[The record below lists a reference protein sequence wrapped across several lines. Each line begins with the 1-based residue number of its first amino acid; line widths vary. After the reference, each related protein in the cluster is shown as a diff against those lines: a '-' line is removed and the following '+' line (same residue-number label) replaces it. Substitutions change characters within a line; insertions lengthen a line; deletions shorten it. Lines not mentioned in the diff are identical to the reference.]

1 MPNGKGSPSC
11 GECKYCLLYR
21 INTDDINSHGLCTRW
36 NIKIPFSKDFFD
48 NSEYVKS
55 LLIPPEDF
63 RTLNLICKDY
73 ICGKHHEILSFIPKR
88 VKKRLEKGLLY
99 AVHYNVTGDPNEYHK
114 VVCIL
119 DENIKRNA
127 DKFEIKDYWLDGHS
141 ERFIGK
147 RLIVTP
153 LEHLDFF
160 RDDPEH
166 SDLKMERL
174 DNKPFHIRL
183 VEFWHHFGKHYGG
196 IAKVEETGYSVD
208 NFWVIFSIS
217 KAGIY
222 NFKKRIGM
230 FIVRLGPEEY
240 KFWNGRWPRF
250 ATGIPRY
257 YGWAKIKA
265 EQ

>member
-11 GECKYCLLYR
+11 GECKHCLLYR
-21 INTDDINSHGLCTRW
+21 INSDDINSHGLCTQW
-36 NIKIPFSKDFFD
+36 NIKIPFYKDFLD
-48 NSEYVKS
+48 SCEYLKS
-55 LLIPPEDF
+55 ILIPPEDF
-63 RTLNLICKDY
+63 STLNLICKDY
-73 ICGKHHEILSFIPKR
+73 ICGKHHGILSFIHRK

-99 AVHYNVTGDPNEYHK
+99 AAPYNVMGNPDEYHK

-119 DENIKRNA
+119 DENIKCNA
-127 DKFEIKDYWLDGHS
+127 DKFKSKDYWLDGHP
-141 ERFIGK
+141 ERFISK
-147 RLIVTP
+147 KLIVTP

-160 RDDPEH
+160 RDDPER

-196 IAKVEETGYSVD
+196 IARVEETESSVD
-208 NFWVIFSIS
+208 NFWVIFSIN

-222 NFKKRIGM
+222 NFEKRIGT
-230 FIVRLGPEEY
+230 FNVRLGPKEHE
-240 KFWNGRWPRF
+240 FWNERWPRF

-265 EQ
+265 KQ